1 MSLEPSAVALFDVDG
16 TLIRTEGP
24 SRHSRAF
31 KAAFER
37 VYGAPCVF
45 TAAMHGMTDTQ
56 IYIAMARELGIE
68 DGRLA
73 QMARDACSDMVELY
87 QFREEVDGC
96 YYALPGVEALL
107 HDLEGRGVVMGLVTG
122 NVPEIAY
129 DKLAAV
135 GLDRYFPFGAFG
147 NDAEDR
153 TGLPAVAVR
162 RAEEFMGRP
171 VDRSRVF
178 VIGDTGRDVAC
189 ALDNGLRAVAVGT
202 GFVPLDDL
210 HATGAEL
217 VLPDLSDPEP
227 LLRLM
232 GVHGG

>member
-1 MSLEPSAVALFDVDG
+1 MSPNPPAVALFDVDG

-24 SRHSRAF
+24 SRHSRAL
-31 KAAFER
+31 KAAFQR

-45 TAAMHGMTDTQ
+45 TQGMHGMTDTQ
-56 IYIAMARELGIE
+56 IYIAMAREMGIE

-73 QMARDACSDMVELY
+73 QMARDACSSMVELY
-87 QFREEVDGC
+87 QLREEADGS
-96 YYALPGVEALL
+96 YYALPGVEELL
-107 HDLEGRGVVMGLVTG
+107 DDLERRGVVLGLVTG

-129 DKLAAV
+129 DKLADV

-153 TGLPAVAVR
+153 TGLPPLAVR
-162 RAEEFMGRP
+162 RAEELVGRP
-171 VDRSRVF
+171 VDRGRVF

-202 GFVPLDDL
+202 GSVPLEEL
-210 HATGAEL
+210 RATGAEL

-232 GVHGG
+232 GLNSG